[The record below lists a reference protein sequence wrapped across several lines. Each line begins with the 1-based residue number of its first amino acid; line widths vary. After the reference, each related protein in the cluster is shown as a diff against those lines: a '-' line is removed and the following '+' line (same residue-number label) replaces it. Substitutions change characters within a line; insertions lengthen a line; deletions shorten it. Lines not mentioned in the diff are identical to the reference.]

1 MFPPSGHLGVKICG
15 FTDPAQVAQV
25 HALGADAIGINL
37 WPKSKRFLAVEAA
50 KSALA
55 EIATKAHL
63 VAVMVNPS
71 AEELEAAIGS
81 KLFQTLQLH
90 GDESPA
96 LVAELMQRGQHV
108 IKALQVRNAAS
119 LDQIASFPCA
129 DILLDAYNPGLYGG
143 AGHTFPWELAS
154 EAMRRFPDKRIIL
167 SGGLTPQTV
176 ATAVTQTHPAAVD
189 VASGVES
196 SPGIKD
202 LQLVAE
208 FIRAARAQP

>member
-1 MFPPSGHLGVKICG
+1 
-15 FTDPAQVAQV
+15 
-25 HALGADAIGINL
+25 
-37 WPKSKRFLAVEAA
+37 
-50 KSALA
+50 
-55 EIATKAHL
+55 
-63 VAVMVNPS
+63 
-71 AEELEAAIGS
+71 
-81 KLFQTLQLH
+81 
-90 GDESPA
+90 
-96 LVAELMQRGQHV
+96 MQRGQHV
-108 IKALQVRNAAS
+108 IKALQVRDAAS

-154 EAMRRFPDKRIIL
+154 EAMRRFSDKRIIL